1 MNLQPLA
8 DRIVLEQVESEEK
21 TSSGIILPDSA
32 KEKPEQAKVVAV
44 GPSVKELKTGDM
56 VLYTKYG
63 PNEVKVDGKEYLVVK
78 EEDVLATLKGDK

>member
-1 MNLQPLA
+1 MSLQPLA

-32 KEKPEQAKVVAV
+32 KEKPEQAKVIAV
-44 GPSVKELKTGDM
+44 GPDVKELKTGDM

-78 EEDVLATLKGDK
+78 EEDVMAIIKK

>member
-1 MNLQPLA
+1 MSLQPLA
-8 DRIVLEQVESEEK
+8 DRIVLEQVESGEK

-44 GPSVKELKTGDM
+44 GPDVKELKTGDM

-63 PNEVKVDGKEYLVVK
+63 PNEVKVDGQEYLVVK
-78 EEDVLATLKGDK
+78 EEDVLAILKGDK

>member
-44 GPSVKELKTGDM
+44 GPDVKELKTGDM

-63 PNEVKVDGKEYLVVK
+63 PNEVKVDGNEYLIVK
-78 EEDVLATLKGDK
+78 EEDVMAIIKK

>member
-78 EEDVLATLKGDK
+78 EEDVLAILKGDK

>member
-1 MNLQPLA
+1 MSLQPLA

-44 GPSVKELKTGDM
+44 GPDVKELKTGDL

-78 EEDVLATLKGDK
+78 EEDVLAILKGDK

>member
-1 MNLQPLA
+1 MSLQPLA

-44 GPSVKELKTGDM
+44 GPDVKELKTGDM
-56 VLYTKYG
+56 VLYTKYD
-63 PNEVKVDGKEYLVVK
+63 PNEVKVGGKEYLVVK
-78 EEDVLATLKGDK
+78 EEDVLAILKGDK

>member
-1 MNLQPLA
+1 MSLQPLA

-44 GPSVKELKTGDM
+44 GPDVKELKTGDM
-56 VLYTKYG
+56 VLY
-63 PNEVKVDGKEYLVVK
+63 LS
-78 EEDVLATLKGDK
+78 LIHI

>member
-1 MNLQPLA
+1 MSLQPLA
-8 DRIVLEQVESEEK
+8 DRIVLEQIESEEK
-21 TSSGIILPDSA
+21 TSSGKILPDSA

-44 GPSVKELKTGDM
+44 GPDVKELKTGDL

-78 EEDVLATLKGDK
+78 EEDVLAILKGDK

>member
-1 MNLQPLA
+1 MSLQPLA

-44 GPSVKELKTGDM
+44 GPDVKELKTGDM

-78 EEDVLATLKGDK
+78 EEDVLAILKGDK

>member
-1 MNLQPLA
+1 MSLQPLA

-44 GPSVKELKTGDM
+44 GPDVKGLKTGDM

-63 PNEVKVDGKEYLVVK
+63 PNEVKVDGNEYLIVK
-78 EEDVLATLKGDK
+78 EEDVMAIIKK

>member
-1 MNLQPLA
+1 MSLQPLA

-44 GPSVKELKTGDM
+44 GPDVKELKTGDM

-63 PNEVKVDGKEYLVVK
+63 PNEVKVDGQEYLVVK
-78 EEDVLATLKGDK
+78 EEDVLAILKGDK